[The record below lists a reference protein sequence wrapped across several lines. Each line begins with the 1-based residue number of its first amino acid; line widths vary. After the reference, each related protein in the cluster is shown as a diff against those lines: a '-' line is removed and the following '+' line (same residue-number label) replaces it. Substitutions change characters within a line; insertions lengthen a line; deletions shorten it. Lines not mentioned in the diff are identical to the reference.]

1 MKNSEVKGIYIHVP
15 FCTHICAYCDFCKIL
30 YNESLAD
37 GYLKTTIAE
46 LNKINIKVKSIYI
59 GGGSPS
65 SLTSNQFNDLLKE
78 SSKYLLEDGEF
89 CVELNPED
97 LNDEKIDLLV
107 KYGVNRVSFGVQTL
121 KSSLLKLLNRHH
133 NEEIVHNVILKLKEK
148 GITNINLDLM
158 YGLPTQTKEDLLYDL
173 NKYIEWDVPHISTY
187 ALLVEDHTFFKVRNI
202 EALDDDEQ
210 AEHFDIICTLL
221 KENDFIHYEISNFAK
236 KGFESKQNLIYWRDE
251 RYIGIGPS
259 ASGYE
264 ENYRYDTSKNIPS
277 YISNNINKEI
287 YNISKEEEEYEYIML
302 HLRLKEGINFKNY
315 EERFGYK
322 FLKRFNKQINSL
334 LSKDDI
340 EVDDV
345 HLNIK
350 EDKLFISNLIINEL
364 LEDIEY

>member
-30 YNESLAD
+30 YNESLAE
-37 GYLKTTIAE
+37 GYIKTTIAE
-46 LNKINIKVKSIYI
+46 LNKIDIKVKSIYI

-65 SLTSNQFNDLLKE
+65 SLTVNQFASLLKE
-78 SSKYLLEDGEF
+78 TSNHLLEDGEF

-97 LNDEKIDLLV
+97 LNDEKIDLLA

-121 KSSLLKLLNRHH
+121 KPSLLKLLNRHH
-133 NEEIVHNVILKLKEK
+133 DEKLVKEVITKLNKK

-173 NKYIEWDVPHISTY
+173 NKYIEWKVPHISTY

-202 EALDDDEQ
+202 DALDDDEQ
-210 AEHFDIICTLL
+210 AEHFDIICNLL
-221 KENDFIHYEISNFAK
+221 KEKGFIHYEISNFAK
-236 KGFESKQNLIYWRDE
+236 QGYESKQNLIYWRDE

-264 ENYRYDTSKNIPS
+264 EDYRYDTSKNIS
-277 YISNNINKEI
+277 LYISNNINKEV

-302 HLRLKEGINFKNY
+302 HLRLKEGINFIDYKD
-315 EERFGYK
+315 RFGYN
-322 FLKRFNKQINSL
+322 FLERFNEQIQSL
-334 LSKDDI
+334 LEKDDI
-340 EVDDV
+340 EVDDI

-350 EDKLFISNLIINEL
+350 ENKLFISNLIINEL